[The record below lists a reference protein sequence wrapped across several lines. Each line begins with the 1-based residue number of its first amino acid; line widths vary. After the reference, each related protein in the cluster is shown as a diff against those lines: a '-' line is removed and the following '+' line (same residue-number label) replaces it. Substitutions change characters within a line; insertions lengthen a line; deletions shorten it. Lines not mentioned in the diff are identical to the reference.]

1 MIRKI
6 SVTLLSGFLGSGKT
20 TLLNHLLKNSGGRRI
35 GVIVNDLS
43 AVNVDAGLI
52 VRTDQ
57 ELVELSN
64 GCICC
69 TLRDELV
76 AQVVRLARRGD
87 LDYLLI
93 ESTGVSEP
101 LPVAQGFVLEADGVP
116 LREAARLD
124 TLVTVVDASSFL
136 EDFSTLDKVEDR
148 NPNTPAEDRR
158 NIVDLLVDQV
168 EFADV
173 LVVNKTDLVLPR
185 DLTAIRARLRA
196 LNPTARIVEAAYGQ
210 VDPSLVLDSGA
221 FDYERSMALPA
232 WERELSKPHIPET
245 VEYGIGNF
253 SVIADRPFHPERLYR
268 YFAKK
273 RPELLR
279 AKGWFTL
286 ATQPGAR
293 WVFHLAGAKK
303 KLEFGGWEGEG
314 AGPSQEVEMVFIGL
328 WGTQGPKQK
337 KELEKCLLRPGEKAD
352 PGRDPFAAYL
362 ERVKSGPG
370 ARR

>member
-1 MIRKI
+1 MTEMIKKLP
-6 SVTLLSGFLGSGKT
+6 VTLLSGFLGSGKT
-20 TLLNHLLKNSGGRRI
+20 TLLNHVLSHPNGRKI

-76 AQVVRLARRGD
+76 AQVVRLARTGE
-87 LDYLLI
+87 LDWLII

-124 TLVTVVDASSFL
+124 TLVTVVDAGSFL
-136 EDFSTLDKVEDR
+136 TDFATLDRVEDR
-148 NPNTPAEDRR
+148 NPEAPAEDRR
-158 NIVDLLVDQV
+158 NIVDLLVDQI

-173 LVVNKTDLVLPR
+173 LVVNKTDLVKPR
-185 DLTAIRARLRA
+185 DLPAIRARLAA
-196 LNPTARIVEAAYGQ
+196 LNPHARILETVYGRVETTE
-210 VDPSLVLDSGA
+210 VLETGR

-232 WERELSKPHIPET
+232 WERELSKPHVPET
-245 VEYGIGNF
+245 VEYGISNF
-253 SVIADRPFHPERLYR
+253 SVVADRPFHPERLYR
-268 YFAKK
+268 YFAKP

-279 AKGWFTL
+279 AKGWFSL

-293 WVFHLAGAKK
+293 WVFHLSGNKK
-303 KLEFGGWEGEG
+303 KIEFGGWEGEG
-314 AGPSQEVEMVFIGL
+314 KGPDTEVEMVFIGL
-328 WGTQGPKQK
+328 LGNKAPRWKR
-337 KELEKCLLRPGEKAD
+337 ELEKCLVRDGETVEAS
-352 PGRDPFAAYL
+352 RDPFAAYL
-362 ERVKSGPG
+362 KRVTG
-370 ARR
+370 